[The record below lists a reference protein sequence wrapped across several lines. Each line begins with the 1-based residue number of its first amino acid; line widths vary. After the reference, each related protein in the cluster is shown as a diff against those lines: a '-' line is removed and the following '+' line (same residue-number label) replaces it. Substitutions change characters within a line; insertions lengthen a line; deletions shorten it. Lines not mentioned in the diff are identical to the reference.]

1 MSETP
6 ASSWP
11 QARAALAGA
20 IPQLFDLGPG
30 GALGLELH
38 DDGWV
43 LEITPEGRLL
53 CQYGIAMEDVKSL
66 TSDGTTEDLGT
77 DELAKQAKYFL
88 QPAVAKFRSV
98 LRQAGF
104 EERTDMND
112 QYVAVTFDKA
122 VNLDDAPA
130 IQELVRW
137 CQTQFAGKP

>member
-1 MSETP
+1 MNRDS
-6 ASSWP
+6 SSWP
-11 QARAALAGA
+11 QARGALTRA
-20 IPQLFDLGPG
+20 IPQLFDLEPG

-38 DDGWV
+38 EDGWV

-77 DELAKQAKYFL
+77 DELAKQAKYFI
-88 QPAVAKFRSV
+88 QPAVAKFRPV
-98 LRQAGF
+98 FRQAGF

-122 VNLDDAPA
+122 VDLGDAQA
-130 IQELVRW
+130 VRDLVHW
-137 CQTQFAGKP
+137 CQAQFEAK